1 MTLFDE
7 QALRTL
13 VEQATESAVR
23 KVLRENPT
31 TSTAG
36 PWVTTAWLARE
47 NSLAQ
52 GTIRQWIRDGKL
64 RSRHVGRALRV
75 NLADFERLVSAPTA
89 VDASTPSPE
98 ELADLD
104 DIRDRRS
111 KKV

>member
-1 MTLFDE
+1 VTLFDE
-7 QALRTL
+7 QALRML

-31 TSTAG
+31 AATAG

-47 NSLAQ
+47 NSIAQ
-52 GTIRQWIRDGKL
+52 STIRQWVRDGKL
-64 RSRHVGRALRV
+64 GWRRVGRSLRV
-75 NLADFERLVSAPTA
+75 SLADFERLVSASTA

-111 KKV
+111 KKA